1 MLLESS
7 KCGLSEDISST
18 CINLPYTF
26 PMDSAVVVS
35 SDDLS
40 RYGSVIILHS
50 MANALQSA
58 KIYII
63 HQGFQYIC
71 NSKIHSTFRIL
82 NIINQMFGPTKS
94 SSSIIK

>member
-1 MLLESS
+1 MCCTSVAEFAEVCQKEITKFEADIELDTFDGPEMLLESS

-40 RYGSVIILHS
+40 IYGSVIIRS
-50 MANALQSA
+50 P
-58 KIYII
+58 
-63 HQGFQYIC
+63 
-71 NSKIHSTFRIL
+71 ST
-82 NIINQMFGPTKS
+82 TKRN
-94 SSSIIK
+94 